1 MNVLILSSA
10 STDIDPYYVDV
21 ARKVSNYLANNGFD
35 LVFGGASFSMMGACY
50 QEFVN
55 AGRDVYAFTTL
66 KYKDDLDNLP
76 NAKHYVRETT
86 FDMKKAMF
94 ENSDLIV
101 VLPGGYGTLSELLSY
116 IEENRSNDKNVPIE
130 IYDEDYFYETQF
142 QMFNIM
148 KERAFSSSDINDLVG
163 VSHNKDEFNEH
174 IGNYLVKKRRI

>member
-94 ENSDLIV
+94 ENSDLIG
-101 VLPGGYGTLSELLSY
+101 VLPGGYGTL
-116 IEENRSNDKNVPIE
+116 
-130 IYDEDYFYETQF
+130 
-142 QMFNIM
+142 
-148 KERAFSSSDINDLVG
+148 
-163 VSHNKDEFNEH
+163 
-174 IGNYLVKKRRI
+174 